1 MRYDIRTYGDEVL
14 RKDAIKVEEIDN
26 EILEILDNMVET
38 MKDAGGVG
46 LAGPQV
52 GIDKRIFVLDIDDG
66 VIRKVINPEFL
77 EYSDEIVEHEEGC
90 LSIPGVYKKVK
101 RPAKI
106 KVKYLNEKNEEVIEE
121 AEGLLSRAFQHE
133 NDHLNSTLFVDKI
146 SPVAKRM
153 VSKKLQMLKKETLKK
168 AKG

>member
-1 MRYDIRTYGDEVL
+1 MVYEIRTYGDEAL
-14 RKDAIKVEEIDN
+14 REDALKVEDINEEIVALVDS
-26 EILEILDNMVET
+26 LVET

-46 LAGPQV
+46 LAAPQI
-52 GIDKRIFVLDIDDG
+52 GANKRIFVIDVEDG
-66 VIRKVINPEFL
+66 IVRKVINPEFL

-101 RPAKI
+101 RPATV
-106 KVKYLNEKNEEVIEE
+106 KVKYTNEKGEEVIEE

-133 NDHLNSTLFVDKI
+133 NDHLNATLFVDRI

-168 AKG
+168 IK

>member
-1 MRYDIRTYGDEVL
+1 MVYEIRTYGDQVL
-14 RKDAIKVEEIDN
+14 REDALKIEEIN
-26 EILEILDNMVET
+26 EEILTLIDDMVDT
-38 MKDAGGVG
+38 MKNAGGVG
-46 LAGPQV
+46 LAAPQV
-52 GIDKRIFVLDIDDG
+52 GANKRIFVIDVEDG
-66 VIRKVINPEFL
+66 IVRKVVNPEFL

-90 LSIPGVYKKVK
+90 LSIPGIYKKVK
-101 RPAKI
+101 RPARV
-106 KVKYLNEKNEEVIEE
+106 KVKYTNEKGEEVVEE

-168 AKG
+168 MNK

>member
-1 MRYDIRTYGDEVL
+1 MVYEIRTFGDEVL
-14 RKDAIKVEEIDN
+14 RQDAVKVEEIN
-26 EILEILDNMVET
+26 EEIIALIDDMVET

-46 LAGPQV
+46 LAAPQV
-52 GIDKRIFVLDIDDG
+52 GSNKRIFVIDVEDG
-66 VIRKVINPEFL
+66 KIRKVINPEFI

-101 RPAKI
+101 RPARV
-106 KVKYLNEKNEEVIEE
+106 KVKYLNEKGAEVIEE

-146 SPVAKRM
+146 SPMAKRL

-168 AKG
+168 KNQ

>member
-1 MRYDIRTYGDEVL
+1 MVYEIRTFGDEVL
-14 RKDAIKVEEIDN
+14 RQDAVEVEEITE
-26 EILEILDNMVET
+26 EIIALIDNMVET

-46 LAGPQV
+46 LAAPQV
-52 GIDKRIFVLDIDDG
+52 GSDKRIFVIDVEDG
-66 VIRKVINPEFL
+66 IIRKVINPEFL

-101 RPAKI
+101 RPARV
-106 KVKYLNEKNEEVIEE
+106 KVKYMNEKGDEVIEE

-146 SPVAKRM
+146 SPMAKRL
-153 VSKKLQMLKKETLKK
+153 VAKKLQMLKKETLKK
-168 AKG
+168 KNK